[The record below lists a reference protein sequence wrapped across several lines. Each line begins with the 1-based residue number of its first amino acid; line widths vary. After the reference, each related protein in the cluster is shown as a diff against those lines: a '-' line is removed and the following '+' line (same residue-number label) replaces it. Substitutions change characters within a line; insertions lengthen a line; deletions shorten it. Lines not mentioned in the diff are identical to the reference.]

1 MFFLIYFIFIKH
13 DIRKLKNTQF
23 MLTRTTHLK
32 NKNIFIMN
40 VSMLAGNYIIKWV
53 LFLLLRKARDIK
65 GESIRL
71 IVQESCQCVR
81 VERCVYSWDI
91 VAL

>member
-1 MFFLIYFIFIKH
+1 
-13 DIRKLKNTQF
+13 

-53 LFLLLRKARDIK
+53 LFLPLREARDIK
-65 GESIRL
+65 GK
-71 IVQESCQCVR
+71 V
-81 VERCVYSWDI
+81 
-91 VAL
+91 

>member
-1 MFFLIYFIFIKH
+1 MFFLIYFIFIKN
-13 DIRKLKNTQF
+13 DIRKLKNKQF

-53 LFLLLRKARDIK
+53 LFLLLREARDIK
-65 GESIRL
+65 GK
-71 IVQESCQCVR
+71 V
-81 VERCVYSWDI
+81 
-91 VAL
+91 